1 MPEREIGEERGRGTA
16 ARQGFLGEARRG
28 FPGSRFRDAL
38 RAAASSAGDGR
49 GRGGIR
55 RVSALECGFEAAR
68 RGPRVA
74 VRTRGI

>member
-49 GRGGIR
+49 GRVEYAGHAAWNAGVRPRGGG
-55 RVSALECGFEAAR
+55 LG
-68 RGPRVA
+68 
-74 VRTRGI
+74 